1 MAPDVTALV
10 TLERAA
16 AQLAAIVSTSEDA
29 IITESLEG
37 TIESWNEGAERLYGY
52 SAAEVVGL
60 PLSSFLPKSLLDE
73 ESEILERMRNGES
86 IVRFETVR
94 VHKSGR
100 AIPVSLNLSPLRTAD
115 GTIIGVSQ
123 VARDISEPILLK
135 DKLQLSQKMEAVGR
149 LAGGVAHDFNNLLTI
164 INGYAALLRGTLA
177 DRPAQADMLDEITHA
192 AQRATELTRQL
203 LAFSRRQSVK
213 LRPLNLNEA
222 ISKMEAMLQRLIG
235 EDIVI
240 ETHLE
245 PALLPV
251 QADPGQISQILMN
264 LTANARDA
272 MPSGGKIAISTS
284 NWLVEKDRFHTQLGF
299 TPGRYVRL
307 SFTDTGEGMDAE
319 TCKHIFEP
327 FFTTKEV
334 GKGTGLGL
342 STVYGIVKQAGGQ
355 VSVYSEP
362 GCGTTLAIY
371 LPCSQ
376 IDSASPEQAAPTPK
390 KGTETVLLVEDEPA
404 LRKLAQSMLVSSG
417 YAVLSAATPAEA
429 IEYARRYPDQ
439 IHLLLTDIVMP
450 GMNGQVLSS
459 EINWH
464 RPDIRNIF
472 MSGYT
477 EHATLQR
484 ILSEPG
490 AAFLQKPFTPT
501 QLLDKIREVLDS

>member
-1 MAPDVTALV
+1 M
-10 TLERAA
+10 
-16 AQLAAIVSTSEDA
+16 
-29 IITESLEG
+29 
-37 TIESWNEGAERLYGY
+37 IESWNKGAERLYGY
-52 SAAEVVGL
+52 SAAEVVGVAMHTL
-60 PLSSFLPKSLLDE
+60 LPKSLLE
-73 ESEILERMRNGES
+73 EDREILERMRDGEIIS
-86 IVRFETVR
+86 RYETVR
-94 VHKSGR
+94 IHKAGR
-100 AIPVSLNLSPLRTAD
+100 AIPVALTVAPIRQAD
-115 GTIIGVSQ
+115 GTIVGISH
-123 VARDISEPILLK
+123 VARDISEPLLLK

-164 INGYAALLRGTLA
+164 INGYAALLRTNLS
-177 DRPAQADMLDEITHA
+177 DRPQQSEMLDEITNA
-192 AQRATELTRQL
+192 SQRATELTRQL

-213 LRPLNLNEA
+213 LRSLDLNES
-222 ISKMEAMLQRLIG
+222 ISKMEAMLRRLIG

-240 ETHLE
+240 ETHLD
-245 PALLPV
+245 PDLFQV

-272 MPSGGKIAISTS
+272 MPGGGKIVVRTA
-284 NWLVEKDRFHTQLGF
+284 NWFVEKDRFHTQLGF

-307 SFTDTGEGMDAE
+307 SFTDTGEGMDPE

-355 VSVYSEP
+355 VSVYSQL

-371 LPCSQ
+371 LPCSPT
-376 IDSASPEQAAPTPK
+376 DTGFAEPLVPAPK
-390 KGTETVLLVEDEPA
+390 RGTETVLLVEDEPA
-404 LRKLAQSMLVSSG
+404 LRKLAQSMLTGSG
-417 YAVLSAATPAEA
+417 YVVLAASNSDEA
-429 IEYARRYPDQ
+429 LEFARSFPDT

-450 GMNGQVLSS
+450 GMNGQMLAS
-459 EINWH
+459 EVNWH

-477 EHATLQR
+477 EHATLQK

-490 AAFLQKPFTPT
+490 AAFLQKPFTPS
-501 QLLDKIREVLDS
+501 QLLDRVREILDA

>member
-1 MAPDVTALV
+1 MV

-16 AQLAAIVSTSEDA
+16 AQLAAIVNSSEDA

-37 TIESWNEGAERLYGY
+37 IIESWNNGAEKLYGY
-52 SAAEVVGL
+52 TRSEVVGL
-60 PLSSFLPKSLLDE
+60 AMSSLLPKSLLDE
-73 ESEILERMRNGES
+73 EREILERMRNGETLT
-86 IVRFETVR
+86 RFETVR
-94 VHKSGR
+94 VHKAGR
-100 AIPVSLNLSPLRTAD
+100 AIPVSLTISPLRTTD
-115 GTIIGVSQ
+115 GRIIGVLQ
-123 VARDISEPILLK
+123 VARDISEPLLLK

-164 INGYAALLRGTLA
+164 INGYAGLLRTGLG
-177 DRPAQADMLDEITHA
+177 DRPAQLEMLDEITHA
-192 AQRATELTRQL
+192 AQRATDLTRQL
-203 LAFSRRQSVK
+203 LAFSRRQSVR
-213 LRPLNLNEA
+213 LRPLDLNESIA
-222 ISKMEAMLQRLIG
+222 KMEAMLRRLIG
-235 EDIVI
+235 EDIAI

-245 PALLPV
+245 SNLLPV

-272 MPSGGKIAISTS
+272 MPGGGKIVISTA
-284 NWLVEKDRFHTQLGF
+284 NWFVEKDRFHTQLGF

-307 SFTDTGEGMDAE
+307 SFTDTGEGMDSE

-371 LPCSQ
+371 LPCSP
-376 IDSASPEQAAPTPK
+376 IDSEHQEPAAPLLK
-390 KGTETVLLVEDEPA
+390 KGSETVLLVEDEPA
-404 LRKLAQSMLVSSG
+404 LRKLAQSMLQGSG
-417 YAVLSAATPAEA
+417 YAVIAASTPEEA
-429 IEYARRYPDQ
+429 IEYARSYPDQ

-459 EINWH
+459 EVNWH

-490 AAFLQKPFTPT
+490 AAFLQKPFTPA
-501 QLLDKIREVLDS
+501 QLLEKVREILDS